1 MASKSPGVY
10 RKPRWTGGRARGAL
24 DQTGVTREDRLAA
37 MAQDQERIDQTTG
50 AGAAVFGLIGSLLIW
65 LTIGGGVVAKYAWLG
80 VGLALMLGMKYLP
93 TPAAQP
99 LTIVCR
105 RVGTAVWAVVAT
117 LFLLAP
123 GALAYTFSTWVVETL
138 PRWLQ
143 VGIFVVWIVLLAGI
157 SVLLYSR
164 SLREQCRRWLT
175 EHPNPVVQAFSW
187 RERVPALGAVVLY
200 INFMVIAMGC
210 FASVAFLLHGLTPP
224 LFLPKARPVDHGSLA
239 DFLLWH
245 VLDAIPGL
253 KVPETIKWEAPLTY
267 ERASAGWLLLLFK
280 VMVIVPVVSGIG
292 HYLTEE
298 EDEPDTK
305 SAPPPTRGSV
315 APSE

>member
-1 MASKSPGVY
+1 MASEPPGVY
-10 RKPRWTGGRARGAL
+10 RKPPWAGGRARGAL
-24 DQTGVTREDRLAA
+24 DQTGVTREDRVAA
-37 MAQDQERIDQTTG
+37 MAQGEDPLDQTTG
-50 AGAAVFGLIGSLLIW
+50 TGAAVFGLIGSLLIW
-65 LTIGGGVVAKYAWLG
+65 LTIGSGAVAKYAWLG
-80 VGLALMLGMKYLP
+80 VALVLMLGMKYLP
-93 TPAAQP
+93 APAAQP
-99 LTIVCR
+99 LTTVCR

-164 SLREQCRRWLT
+164 SLREQCRLWLT
-175 EHPNPVVQAFSW
+175 DHPNPVVQAFSW

-200 INFMVIAMGC
+200 INFMVVAMGC

-267 ERASAGWLLLLFK
+267 ERVGAGWLLLLFK
-280 VMVIVPVVSGIG
+280 VMVIVPVVSGIA
-292 HYLTEE
+292 HYLNDD
-298 EDEPDTK
+298 EDEQGVASK
-305 SAPPPTRGSV
+305 PTSSNG
-315 APSE
+315 

>member
-1 MASKSPGVY
+1 M
-10 RKPRWTGGRARGAL
+10 
-24 DQTGVTREDRLAA
+24 TREDRVAA

-65 LTIGGGVVAKYAWLG
+65 LTIGAGEVAKYAW
-80 VGLALMLGMKYLP
+80 VGIIFLLVLGMKLLP
-93 TPAAQP
+93 ARLAQP
-99 LTIVCR
+99 LTLVCH
-105 RVGTAVWAVVAT
+105 RVGTVVWGIAMAF
-117 LFLLAP
+117 FLLAP

-143 VGIFVVWIVLLAGI
+143 VGILVVWVLLLAGV

-164 SLREQCRRWLT
+164 SLREQCRQWLAQ
-175 EHPNPVVQAFSW
+175 HPNPVVQAFSW
-187 RERVPALGAVVLY
+187 RKRVPALGAVALY
-200 INFMVIAMGC
+200 INFMVVAMGC

-267 ERASAGWLLLLFK
+267 ERVGAGWLLLLFK
-280 VMVIVPVVSGIG
+280 VMVIVPVVSGIA
-292 HYLTEE
+292 HYLNDEE
-298 EDEPDTK
+298 KEKEQGGARNGSRLED
-305 SAPPPTRGSV
+305 
-315 APSE
+315 